1 MKASMMYRIAS
12 VLLVVLAAGH
22 TLGFRKID
30 PKWGV
35 DALIGGMRSIH
46 FEVQGFSRTYWDF
59 YVGCGLFVSVF
70 LLFAA
75 VLAWQLAGLPTQT
88 LAALRGTVW
97 SLAVCFVAVAFLN
110 WRYFFLVPI
119 LLSILITAF
128 LIVGAWI
135 SATAS

>member
-1 MKASMMYRIAS
+1 MYRIAS
-12 VLLVVLAAGH
+12 VLLVVLAVGH

-30 PKWGV
+30 RKWGV
-35 DALIGGMRSIH
+35 DSLVGGMRSIH

-70 LLFAA
+70 LLFMA
-75 VLAWQLAGLPTQT
+75 VLAWQLAGLPVQT

-97 SLAVCFVAVAFLN
+97 SLGVCFVAVAFLN

-119 LLSILITAF
+119 LLSILIIAF

-135 SATAS
+135 SATPS